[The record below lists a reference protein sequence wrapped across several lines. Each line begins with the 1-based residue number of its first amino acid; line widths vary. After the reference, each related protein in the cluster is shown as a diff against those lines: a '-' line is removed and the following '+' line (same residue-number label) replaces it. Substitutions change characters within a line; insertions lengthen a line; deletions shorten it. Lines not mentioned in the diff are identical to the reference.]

1 MTMTFQQTDTTQ
13 VCALSNYCS
22 SVGGT
27 IEAGRQASVGGTAG
41 STEQTFSCAASQADD
56 NEFSF
61 ECIVP
66 AGSTWGSGDWTIN
79 VNFSTGNMDAT
90 WASCFIC
97 RVNSSCVN
105 QATIGSATGLG
116 ISTSAGAQS
125 TVISGAA
132 QTPSAGDK
140 VIITLG
146 FSNSNTMVARTVGI
160 TPSLTIVAAG
170 FEAPAAAAT
179 AAYYTQYYRDV
190 VLA

>member
-1 MTMTFQQTDTTQ
+1 MAASFQQTDTAQ
-13 VCALSNYCS
+13 SCALNNYCS

-41 STEQTFSCAASQADD
+41 TSEVLVTIAASQADD

-61 ECIVP
+61 EVVVP
-66 AGSTWGSGDWTIN
+66 AGYTWGAGNWTVN
-79 VNFSTGNMDAT
+79 VNFTTGNMDAT
-90 WASCFIC
+90 WESCFIC

-105 QATIGSATGLG
+105 QATIGSSTGLA
-116 ISTSAGAQS
+116 IATSSGAQS

-146 FSNSNTMVARTVGI
+146 FSNANTMFTRNVGI
-160 TPSLTIVAAG
+160 TPSTTIESPLTAPSAFNPGFIKATHIVEGA
-170 FEAPAAAAT
+170 F
-179 AAYYTQYYRDV
+179 
-190 VLA
+190 